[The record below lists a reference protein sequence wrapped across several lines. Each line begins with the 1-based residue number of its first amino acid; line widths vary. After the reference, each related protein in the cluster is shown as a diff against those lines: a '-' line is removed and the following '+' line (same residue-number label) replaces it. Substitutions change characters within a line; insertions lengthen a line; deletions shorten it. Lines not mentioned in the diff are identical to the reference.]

1 MRKFIFCLLL
11 SVVVTS
17 PLLFSQTTK
26 FRSGIFL
33 HHSTGECIWGPNNSS
48 TSVPQEMAKYN
59 NNHGLTGNNAI
70 SMTEQWWPSD
80 DNEWATWH
88 NIFLNQDQNND
99 IRPFLQNNKIIVI
112 KSCFPSSNIY
122 EDGSPA
128 DTTDP
133 TNKTVYNY
141 KWHWRNIVKVMR
153 SHPENFFVIWT
164 NAPLVAN
171 DTDNQQARLSN
182 QFCRWAKDTLAVGL
196 DPVFGAFPKN
206 VYVFD
211 FFHKL
216 ADSNGKLPSN
226 YAAGSWDSHPNA
238 NATKLV
244 APQFVTEIFDA
255 ALAYE
260 ATGIQQKDSQAPT
273 SFMLEQNYPNP
284 FNFMTTIK
292 FSVPHASRI
301 TIKIFDMNGRE
312 VARLIDDEMAA
323 NDCQISFDAAQLGS
337 GVYFYRL
344 QSGDFLATKKFL
356 LIK

>member
-1 MRKFIFCLLL
+1 
-11 SVVVTS
+11 
-17 PLLFSQTTK
+17 
-26 FRSGIFL
+26 L

-48 TSVPQEMAKYN
+48 TSVPQEMVKYN
-59 NNHGLTGNNAI
+59 TSHGLTGANAV
-70 SMTEQWWPSD
+70 SMNEQWWPSD

-122 EDGSPA
+122 ETGSPA

-141 KWHWRNIVKVMR
+141 KWHWRNIVKVMGA
-153 SHPENFFVIWT
+153 HPENFFVIWT

-171 DTDNQQARLSN
+171 ETNNQEARLSN

-196 DPVFGAFPKN
+196 DPVFGAFPRN

-216 ADSNGKLPSN
+216 ADSNGKLPSQ
-226 YAAGSWDSHPNA
+226 YAASSSDSHPNA

-255 ALAYE
+255 AIAYE
-260 ATGIQQKDSQAPT
+260 STGIQQRESQTPS
-273 SFMLEQNYPNP
+273 SFILHQNFPNP
-284 FNFMTTIK
+284 FNPETYISYQIPKESYVTLRIFNLVGKEVKILVNETKQPGYYTIQWDG
-292 FSVPHASRI
+292 R
-301 TIKIFDMNGRE
+301 DNNGNGVVSE
-312 VARLIDDEMAA
+312 IYLYQLQAGSFACMKKMA
-323 NDCQISFDAAQLGS
+323 LM
-337 GVYFYRL
+337 
-344 QSGDFLATKKFL
+344 K
-356 LIK
+356 

>member
-1 MRKFIFCLLL
+1 MKKFIFCLLL
-11 SVVVTS
+11 CVVVTS

-26 FRSGIFL
+26 FRNGIFL

-48 TSVPQEMAKYN
+48 TSVPQEMVKYN
-59 NNHGLTGNNAI
+59 STHGLTGANAV
-70 SMTEQWWPSD
+70 SMTEQWWPND

-88 NIFLNQDQNND
+88 NIFLNKDQNND

-122 EDGSPA
+122 DWGSPA

-133 TNKTVYNY
+133 TNKTVSNY
-141 KWHWRNIVKVMR
+141 KWHWRSIVKVMR

-171 DTDNQQARLSN
+171 ETNNQEARLSN
-182 QFCRWAKDTLAVGL
+182 QFCRWAKDTLATGI
-196 DPVFGAFPKN
+196 DRIFGAFPKN

-216 ADSNGKLPSN
+216 ADSNGKLPST
-226 YAAGSWDSHPNA
+226 YAASSGDSHPNA

-244 APQFVTEIFDA
+244 APQFVTEIFNVA
-255 ALAYE
+255 IAYE
-260 ATGIQQKDSQAPT
+260 TTGIQQRDELTPS
-273 SFMLEQNYPNP
+273 SFILEQNFPNP
-284 FNFMTTIK
+284 FNSTTTIK
-292 FSVPHASRI
+292 FSLPHPAMVSLQV
-301 TIKIFDMNGRE
+301 FDMKGSE
-312 VARLIDDEMAA
+312 VARLLDKELPADHY
-323 NDCQISFDAAQLGS
+323 QIHFDATLLGS

-344 QSGDFLATKKFL
+344 QSGGFVDAKKFL

>member
-1 MRKFIFCLLL
+1 M
-11 SVVVTS
+11 
-17 PLLFSQTTK
+17 
-26 FRSGIFL
+26 
-33 HHSTGECIWGPNNSS
+33 
-48 TSVPQEMAKYN
+48 PQEMVKYN
-59 NNHGLTGNNAI
+59 SSHGLTGANAV
-70 SMTEQWWPSD
+70 SMTKQWWPND

-88 NIFLNQDQNND
+88 NIFKNKDPNND
-99 IRPFLQNNKIIVI
+99 IRPFLQHNKIVVI

-122 EDGSPA
+122 EWGSPA

-133 TNKTVYNY
+133 TNKTVSNY

-153 SHPENFFVIWT
+153 SHPENFFVLWT

-171 DTDNQQARLSN
+171 ETNNQQARFSN
-182 QFCRWAKDTLAVGL
+182 QFCRWAKDTLAVGI

-216 ADSNGKLPSN
+216 ADSNGKLPST

-255 ALAYE
+255 AIAYE
-260 ATGIQQKDSQAPT
+260 TTGIQQREEFTPA
-273 SFMLEQNYPNP
+273 SFILEQNYPNP
-284 FNFMTTIK
+284 FNATTTIR
-292 FSVPHASRI
+292 FSLPLASRVSL
-301 TIKIFDMNGRE
+301 KVFDVTGKE
-312 VARLIDDEMAA
+312 IAELIDQNLPA
-323 NDCQISFDAAQLGS
+323 NHYQILFDATGLGN

-344 QSGDFLATKKFL
+344 QSDGFLATKKFI